1 MTLPWGEL
9 YDGYSSQESSQIPS
23 GIIYLRTGAGS
34 EMVLPY
40 ALLLGGFFG
49 QKYTHSIHSFL
60 SAEGDDLPLRFKKE
74 VAILGRISARRDS
87 SNAEN

>member
-1 MTLPWGEL
+1 
-9 YDGYSSQESSQIPS
+9 
-23 GIIYLRTGAGS
+23 
-34 EMVLPY
+34 MVLPY